1 MLQKIFLGLMAA
13 LYLVFGLVSFFNPEA
28 MTASLDVEIGGP
40 NGIYE
45 VRGIYGGVSLAA
57 ALLCLAGAVKASMA
71 RPALWF
77 VLIYMGGYVFAR
89 AAALLAGP
97 APTSIY
103 IGFVAFEVAAFAAAF
118 ACLRFNSGR

>member
-77 VLIYMGGYVFAR
+77 VQIGR
-89 AAALLAGP
+89 AH
-97 APTSIY
+97 
-103 IGFVAFEVAAFAAAF
+103 V
-118 ACLRFNSGR
+118 